1 MPRAHLAATCLTTVG
16 LLCGC
21 GGLFH
26 RYSATPAAELPE
38 KQVVVSVKNH
48 NWSDVTVYLVA
59 DGLSQRLGRVSAL
72 GEATWDFA
80 SRWLNTSSSVRLR
93 ALPLAGQPFTSETIL
108 VFPGQAIFWTLENN
122 LQTSS
127 FIVY

>member
-1 MPRAHLAATCLTTVG
+1 
-16 LLCGC
+16 
-21 GGLFH
+21 
-26 RYSATPAAELPE
+26 
-38 KQVVVSVKNH
+38 VKNH
-48 NWSDVTVYLVA
+48 SWSDVTVYLVA
-59 DGLSQRLGRVSAL
+59 GGLSQRLGRVSAL
-72 GEATWDFA
+72 GEATLDFA

-127 FIVY
+127 FSVH

>member
-1 MPRAHLAATCLTTVG
+1 MPRAHLAATCLTTAG

-21 GGLFH
+21 GGLFP
-26 RYSATPAAELPE
+26 RYSAAPAEE
-38 KQVVVSVKNH
+38 QVVVSVKNH
-48 NWSDVTVYLVA
+48 SWSDVTVYLVA
-59 DGLSQRLGRVSAL
+59 GGLSQRLGRVSAL
-72 GEATWDFA
+72 GEATLDFA

-127 FIVY
+127 FSVY

>member
-1 MPRAHLAATCLTTVG
+1 

-21 GGLFH
+21 GFFP
-26 RYSATPAAELPE
+26 RYSAEPPE
-38 KQVVVSVKNH
+38 EQVVVSVKNH

-72 GEATWDFA
+72 GEATLDFA

-127 FIVY
+127 FSVY

>member
-1 MPRAHLAATCLTTVG
+1 MPRAHLAATCLTTAG

-21 GGLFH
+21 GGFFP
-26 RYSATPAAELPE
+26 RYSAEPPE
-38 KQVVVSVKNH
+38 EQVVVSVKNH
-48 NWSDVTVYLVA
+48 SWNDVTVYLVA
-59 DGLSQRLGRVSAL
+59 GGLSQRLGRVSAL

-127 FIVY
+127 FSVY